1 MEKLKTFIK
10 REIVILL
17 CGSLITC
24 LILILCKI
32 LNHISLEL
40 YGEGSLPYIIG
51 VQAETFLYTLCI
63 MLILGITFVNI
74 FLLIASAVT
83 DIVEKENK

>member
-10 REIVILL
+10 REIIILL

-24 LILILCKI
+24 LVLILCKI

-40 YGEGSLPYIIG
+40 YGEGSLPYIMG

-63 MLILGITFVNI
+63 MLILGLTFVNI
-74 FLLIASAVT
+74 FLLIVSAI
-83 DIVEKENK
+83 IVEKEIR

>member
-1 MEKLKTFIK
+1 MEKLKNFIK

-17 CGSLITC
+17 CGPLITC
-24 LILILCKI
+24 LVLVLCKI

-40 YGEGSLPYIIG
+40 YGEGSLPYIMG

-63 MLILGITFVNI
+63 MLILGLTFVNI
-74 FLLIASAVT
+74 FYLIASAI
-83 DIVEKENK
+83 IVEKEIR

>member
-10 REIVILL
+10 REIIILL

-24 LILILCKI
+24 LVLILCKI

-40 YGEGSLPYIIG
+40 YGEGSLPYIMG

-74 FLLIASAVT
+74 FLLIVSAI
-83 DIVEKENK
+83 IVEKEIR

>member
-40 YGEGSLPYIIG
+40 YGEGSLPYIMG

>member
-1 MEKLKTFIK
+1 MEKLKAFIK

-24 LILILCKI
+24 LILVLCKI

-40 YGEGSLPYIIG
+40 YGEGSLPYIMG

-63 MLILGITFVNI
+63 MLILGLTFVNI
-74 FLLIASAVT
+74 FLLIVSAI
-83 DIVEKENK
+83 IVEKEIR

>member
-1 MEKLKTFIK
+1 MEKLKNFIK

-24 LILILCKI
+24 LILVLCKI

-40 YGEGSLPYIIG
+40 YGEGSLPYIMG

>member
-1 MEKLKTFIK
+1 MEKLKSFIK

-24 LILILCKI
+24 LILVLCKI

-40 YGEGSLPYIIG
+40 YGEGSLPYIMG

-63 MLILGITFVNI
+63 MLILGLTFVNI
-74 FLLIASAVT
+74 FLLIVSAI
-83 DIVEKENK
+83 IVEKEIR

>member
-1 MEKLKTFIK
+1 MEKLKNFIK

-24 LILILCKI
+24 LILVLCKI

-40 YGEGSLPYIIG
+40 YGEGSLPYIMG

-63 MLILGITFVNI
+63 MLILGLTFVNI
-74 FLLIASAVT
+74 FLLIVSAI
-83 DIVEKENK
+83 IVEKEIR

>member
-1 MEKLKTFIK
+1 MEKLKNFIK

-24 LILILCKI
+24 LVLILCKI

-40 YGEGSLPYIIG
+40 YGEGSLPYIMG

-63 MLILGITFVNI
+63 MLILGLTFVNI
-74 FLLIASAVT
+74 FLLIVSAI
-83 DIVEKENK
+83 IVEKEIR

>member
-24 LILILCKI
+24 LVLILCKI

-51 VQAETFLYTLCI
+51 VQTETFLYILCI
-63 MLILGITFVNI
+63 MLILGMTFVNI
-74 FLLIASAVT
+74 ILLIASAINN
-83 DIVEKENK
+83 IVEKEIR

>member
-10 REIVILL
+10 RKIVILL

-51 VQAETFLYTLCI
+51 IQAETFLYTLCI